1 MSKTAVGLLLGMHC
15 LAPGAVALKSEISKS
30 FQDPSGLE
38 THVWEKK
45 KEPVEA
51 NAQSWAISCVCVNI
65 SIYTHTCCR
74 AHVMLHLPGHRPEL
88 VSRGYSASLAIA
100 FHSCDF
106 SPQTTI

>member
-15 LAPGAVALKSEISKS
+15 LAPGAVALKPEISKS

-38 THVWEKK
+38 THVWEKE

-65 SIYTHTCCR
+65 CIYTHT
-74 AHVMLHLPGHRPEL
+74 HVVEHM
-88 VSRGYSASLAIA
+88 
-100 FHSCDF
+100 
-106 SPQTTI
+106 